1 MTYEVKFLNEEWKAL
16 VSKYP
21 DAAKLTYFGLHS
33 LQHRGQEGAG
43 ILSNDAGQL
52 KRHRDRVF
60 RSLSVIQP
68 TWIS

>member
-1 MTYEVKFLNEEWKAL
+1 MWCFWYLG
-16 VSKYP
+16 SP

-52 KRHRDRVF
+52 KRHRDMGASL
-60 RSLSVIQP
+60 RSFP
-68 TWIS
+68 